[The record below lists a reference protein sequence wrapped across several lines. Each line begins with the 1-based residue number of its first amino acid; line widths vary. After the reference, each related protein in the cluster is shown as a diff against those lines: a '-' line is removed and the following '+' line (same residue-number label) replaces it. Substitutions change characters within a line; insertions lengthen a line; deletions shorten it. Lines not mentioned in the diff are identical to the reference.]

1 MINSEIVVEVR
12 DLQKQYSMSSERLV
26 ILNSASITARAG
38 ELVVVMGP
46 SGSGKTTFIS
56 LLAGLDTSYRGAIRV
71 DGLELEKMSDKERV
85 RLRSTLIGLVFQDHR
100 LLPQLTALENVEAPL
115 YLRTFSA
122 AERRSR
128 AADALALVSLSE
140 RMQHRP
146 GQLSGGERQRT
157 AIARALVGG
166 AKVLLCDEPT
176 GSLNREMSMQI
187 FRLLK
192 ELCQRLGKTIV
203 MTTHDPAAIEF
214 ADQLLLVEDGK
225 LVNSPLHKTVVSINK
240 HEVAYAAASC

>member
-1 MINSEIVVEVR
+1 MSQENVVEVR

-26 ILNSASITARAG
+26 ILNNASFTARAG
-38 ELVVVMGP
+38 ELVLIMGP
-46 SGSGKTTFIS
+46 SGSGKTTFVS
-56 LLAGLDTSYRGAIRV
+56 LLAGMDSTYKGSIRI
-71 DGLELEKMSDKERV
+71 DGLELEKLSEQERV

-100 LLPQLTALENVEAPL
+100 LLPQLTALENVEAPM
-115 YLRTFSA
+115 YLRNFSA
-122 AERRSR
+122 SERRSR
-128 AADALALVSLSE
+128 AADALQLVSLSE

-146 GQLSGGERQRT
+146 GQLSGGEKQRT
-157 AIARALVGG
+157 AIARALVCG

-192 ELCQRLGKTIV
+192 ELCKRLGKTVV

-214 ADQLLLVEDGK
+214 ADQLLILEDGK
-225 LVNSPLHKTVVSINK
+225 LVKSVDKN
-240 HEVAYAAASC
+240 EVTHAATSS